1 MNLDFL
7 PKSWSYYGSK
17 KPIISYWFLKLG
29 AEGNHCG
36 GHPLNQLWVV
46 LALCTHPLQKP
57 ILGVWG
63 VTNWKCV
70 FSRKLIN
77 SILRFQ
83 MTELTPI
90 SLYFINIHSKEKNFW
105 ITCRR
110 LTHHQNQFKRE
121 SITRLPIFPGVKG
134 CAIFS
139 SEILRLDALLV
150 IALRHDE
157 MVMDFWWAATQL
169 DFASLIWKVKLS
181 QNDTFFSRENA
192 TQNKAALSLKSK
204 NIHSWWCTVGDL
216 FHSLSN
222 SNGHLDN
229 KLNAFHAL
237 KSKWILE

>member
-1 MNLDFL
+1 M
-7 PKSWSYYGSK
+7 
-17 KPIISYWFLKLG
+17 KLG

-46 LALCTHPLQKP
+46 LALCTHPLQP

-90 SLYFINIHSKEKNFW
+90 HFVNIIINVHSEEYFNFLFFFCE
-105 ITCRR
+105 TCRGASRIIRISLSASRSRDSR
-110 LTHHQNQFKRE
+110 L
-121 SITRLPIFPGVKG
+121 FPGVKG

-139 SEILRLDALLV
+139 SEILRLNALLV

-181 QNDTFFSRENA
+181 QNDTFFLV
-192 TQNKAALSLKSK
+192 KMPPKIKL
-204 NIHSWWCTVGDL
+204 H
-216 FHSLSN
+216 FH
-222 SNGHLDN
+222 
-229 KLNAFHAL
+229 
-237 KSKWILE
+237 

>member
-46 LALCTHPLQKP
+46 LALCTHPLQQQP

-90 SLYFINIHSKEKNFW
+90 YFLISYLTSTQTNNLIFCFSFVKHAGASRIIRMSLSAS
-105 ITCRR
+105 RSRDSR
-110 LTHHQNQFKRE
+110 L
-121 SITRLPIFPGVKG
+121 FPGVKG

-181 QNDTFFSRENA
+181 QNDTFFSW
-192 TQNKAALSLKSK
+192 KCHPK
-204 NIHSWWCTVGDL
+204 
-216 FHSLSN
+216 
-222 SNGHLDN
+222 
-229 KLNAFHAL
+229 
-237 KSKWILE
+237 